1 MTAEKKKMFAAD
13 FARKGDLINPE
24 ELISESWD
32 HNVITPGTLFMQEL
46 SNRLRKYLE
55 QRV

>member
-1 MTAEKKKMFAAD
+1 MFAAD